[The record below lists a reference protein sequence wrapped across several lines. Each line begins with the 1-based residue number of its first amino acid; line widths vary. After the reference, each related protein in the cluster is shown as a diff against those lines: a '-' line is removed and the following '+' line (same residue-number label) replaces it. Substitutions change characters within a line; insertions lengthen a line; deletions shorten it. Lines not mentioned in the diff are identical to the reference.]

1 MPPACLSDWRSGWR
15 KAAEEMSAMKQ
26 SGLFEEP
33 KGSTGKFDVI
43 AHIDGGARGNPGP
56 AAYGVIVRNASG
68 AVVAELSDYL
78 GMQTNNHAE
87 YSGLLAALE
96 YAAKAQY
103 QSLKVFSDSELLV
116 RQMQGRYK
124 VSSPSLKPLYDKA
137 RLLVQKFHVFNIEHV
152 LREKNK
158 DADRLVNQCL
168 DARSR

>member
-1 MPPACLSDWRSGWR
+1 MQPGRGEKS
-15 KAAEEMSAMKQ
+15 
-26 SGLFEEP
+26 
-33 KGSTGKFDVI
+33 STGKFDVV

-56 AAYGVIVRNASG
+56 AAYGVIMRNASG
-68 AVVAELSDYL
+68 AVVWPNSANIWGCRPITMLNIPDCWPRWS
-78 GMQTNNHAE
+78 MPR
-87 YSGLLAALE
+87 
-96 YAAKAQY
+96 KAQY

-168 DARSR
+168 DARSRR